1 MKLAELRTNDGRA
14 LVLHPRLAVVEA
26 DEQTRRSVISALAA
40 ALRDG
45 GPAAG
50 YVEVHGLLLDLDR
63 DTMRVLDLDPEL
75 SLVLGS
81 DDLPTELFGVDGR
94 RRRAAD
100 DVAAKQRELVDAR
113 KQQVQAALDVVTAV
127 QAALRTATV
136 ERDEAADALEHAQ
149 AGLAAA
155 ISSRD
160 AADRAVETLTAAAAE
175 EAEAALA
182 PAVDEP
188 LEALDPVDDA
198 SVDADEVD
206 DGEDDEEDGGD
217 PWAEDRVARERAV
230 AAAEKRVVTARAE
243 VEHAA
248 RAANPARLDQA
259 DRDAL
264 DAAHEAVLD
273 ADDRASKRFGGAGA
287 RKRLDEARA
296 VEREVLDRLGL
307 DSYSDF
313 LLRSSMGTTDPS
325 AELRL
330 DMART
335 ELVEAERAL
344 SSARTAADA
353 VPAPPPPRAPRH
365 REPKPS
371 LQPAAREPAVSAPAP
386 APAPV
391 VSTAGESAARLA
403 AAMRARDDAA
413 TVELRADAAHAAA
426 AATLADAEAKLI
438 ELAVR
443 HDEAE
448 QSLAQ
453 ARVRVDAA
461 LAEVARIA
469 ETNGHPSD
477 PSWSER
483 ADTGMQDEI
492 DRHLLA
498 WLAARGQHPLADP
511 LPIVLDEVY
520 RHVGVDD
527 LEVLLGRL
535 DHLAD
540 SLHVVYLTEDPNVLH
555 WAATMA
561 PERGGLTLP
570 GRR

>member
-188 LEALDPVDDA
+188 LEALAP
-198 SVDADEVD
+198 VD